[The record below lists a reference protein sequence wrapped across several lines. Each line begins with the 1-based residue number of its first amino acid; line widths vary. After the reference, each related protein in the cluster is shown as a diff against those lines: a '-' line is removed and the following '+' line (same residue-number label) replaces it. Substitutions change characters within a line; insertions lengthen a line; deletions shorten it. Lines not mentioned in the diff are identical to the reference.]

1 MPDTSP
7 NLALPYLLPAQA
19 QKHVTHNEALQRLDA
34 VTQLVVEAFGAT
46 TPPGSPGV
54 GLVWA
59 IGGGATGDW
68 AGKAGKLALR
78 VAGGWVFLDPLEGW
92 RAWGRAETQLRV
104 WRGASWQVLPLEN
117 LSGLGVATTS
127 DATNRLSVVSPAS
140 LFSHDGAGH
149 QMKLNKAAAGQTAS
163 LLYQSNWSG
172 RAEMGLAGTDDFSIK
187 VSADGSAWINA
198 MVIAQATG
206 VVALP
211 AGATISG
218 AVPYTRG
225 NLLGAVSQ
233 AAGTPTGAVIQRGS
247 GANGEFVRFADG
259 TLICTHSLTASAT
272 AAVTWTYPSAFIAAP
287 AVTGTAQA
295 AVLSCVML
303 DAAPSTTA
311 ATLSARDKAD
321 ARRADVVR
329 LTAIGRWF

>member
-59 IGGGATGDW
+59 LGGGATGDW
-68 AGKAGKLALR
+68 AGKSGKLALR
-78 VAGGWVFLDPLEGW
+78 VAGGWIFLDPLEGW

-104 WRGASWQVLPLEN
+104 WRGAAWQVLPMEN
-117 LSGLGVATTS
+117 LSGLGIATTS

-187 VSADGSAWINA
+187 VSADGSAWANA
-198 MVIAQATG
+198 VVIARATG
-206 VVALP
+206 AVALP
-211 AGATISG
+211 AGVTISG

-225 NLLGAVSQ
+225 NLLGTVSQ
-233 AAGTPTGAVIQRGS
+233 TAGAPTGAVIQRGT

-259 TLICTHSLTASAT
+259 TLICTHSLTGSAA
-272 AAVTWTYPSAFIAAP
+272 AAVSWTYPSAFVAAP

-295 AVLSCVML
+295 TVLSCVML
-303 DAAPSTTA
+303 DVAPTATA

-321 ARRADVVR
+321 ARRADVMR

>member
-59 IGGGATGDW
+59 VGSGATGDW

-78 VAGGWVFLDPLEGW
+78 VAGGWTFLDPLEGW
-92 RAWGRAETQLRV
+92 RAWGRAEAQLRI
-104 WRGASWQVLPLEN
+104 WRGTSWQVLPLEN
-117 LSGLGVATTS
+117 LPGLGISTTS

-149 QMKLNKAAAGQTAS
+149 QMKLNKADAAQTAS

-187 VSADGSAWINA
+187 VSADGSAWTTA
-198 MVIAQATG
+198 LSIAQATG
-206 VVALP
+206 AVSLP
-211 AGATISG
+211 AGATLGG
-218 AVPYTRG
+218 AVPYTRS
-225 NLLGAVSQ
+225 NVLGAVTQS
-233 AAGTPTGAVIQRGS
+233 GGVPTGALMQRS
-247 GANGEFVRFADG
+247 SNSNGLFVRFADG
-259 TLICTHSLTASAT
+259 TQICSHSLTASAT
-272 AAVTWTYPSAFIAAP
+272 AAVTWTYPAIFAAVP
-287 AVTGTAQA
+287 TVTGTAQA
-295 AVLSCVML
+295 TVLSCVML
-303 DAAPSTTA
+303 DAVPTTTA

-321 ARRADVVR
+321 ARRADVIR

>member
-46 TPPGSPGV
+46 TPPASSGL

-59 IGGGATGDW
+59 VGAGATGDW

-78 VAGGWVFLDPLEGW
+78 VAGGWIFLDPLEGW

-117 LSGLGVATTS
+117 LAGLGIATTS

-140 LFSHDGAGH
+140 LFCHEGAGH
-149 QMKLNKAAAGQTAS
+149 QMKLNKADSAQTAS

-187 VSADGSAWINA
+187 VSADGSAWTTA
-198 MVIAQATG
+198 LSIAPGTG

-211 AGATISG
+211 AGATVAG
-218 AVPYTRG
+218 ALPYTRS
-225 NLLGAVSQ
+225 NVLGTVSQ
-233 AAGTPTGAVIQRGS
+233 SAGVPTGAVIQRGS
-247 GANGEFVRFADG
+247 SSNGAFVRFADG

-272 AAVTWTYPSAFIAAP
+272 TAVSWTFPATFAVAP
-287 AVTGTAQA
+287 TVTGTAQA
-295 AVLSCVML
+295 VVLSCVLL
-303 DAAPSTTA
+303 DAAPTTTA

-321 ARRADVVR
+321 ARRADPMR